1 MKRNVDAD
9 YLLLVGQQ
17 LQKIRTKNKMTQN
30 QLADRLDVKR
40 ETVALWERG
49 KNVMDIATLYHLS
62 CIFEVSTDY
71 FLKTSYP
78 GGKAYYDRAS
88 ILLSK
93 CLASKDTEY
102 VFSVCDKMADA
113 LGKCEK
119 PVSEYY
125 IGLINNNID
134 YIFKEIEKEDIF
146 TKADMQLQLEE
157 SYRDGMITQREAS
170 EKEMRKKEEEFE
182 IERKKMR
189 QEIELLR
196 SEMNRFIWTEGPS
209 DNS

>member
-17 LQKIRTKNKMTQN
+17 LQKIRTENKMTQN
-30 QLADRLDVKR
+30 QLAERLDVKR

-49 KNVMDIATLYHLS
+49 KNVMDIVTLYQLS
-62 CIFEVSTDY
+62 CIFHASADY
-71 FLKTSYP
+71 FLQESHEVSK
-78 GGKAYYDRAS
+78 GYYDWAS

-93 CLASKDTEY
+93 CYKSKEPEY

-113 LGKCEK
+113 LQKCK
-119 PVSEYY
+119 KSVSKYY
-125 IGLINNNID
+125 IGLINSNID
-134 YIFKEIEKEDIF
+134 YIFKQIEEGTVFSDEDL
-146 TKADMQLQLEE
+146 KE
-157 SYRDGMITQREAS
+157 SYAAGELAQKEAS